1 MLKKNRPHFFIVIN
15 IFYMS
20 DFDKLTLQ
28 DLKKAQIFIAETL
41 NNGIYGSENIDNNEY
56 QKDGS
61 MFSNENISNIIF
73 YYNKKANIKDNNSK
87 LKDNFNLFEM
97 PDNKVNYKNNF
108 DIVKA
113 IHIIN
118 ISIHYEKKI
127 KEKYNK
133 IQLAEMKTTQL
144 KLLKKCKNNML
155 LLEYIELQYLN
166 KSISLQEAC
175 LVIQDFC
182 QTNNPAFCGKEFFII
197 DNQIE
202 NLDIIKEKAI
212 KTKDIKILEILEYT
226 KIKTDKFCN
235 NNDKTPTQNE
245 LLKKEIMSTLQMNLF

>member
-1 MLKKNRPHFFIVIN
+1 
-15 IFYMS
+15 MS
-20 DFDKLTLQ
+20 DFDKLKLQ

-61 MFSNENISNIIF
+61 MFSNENISNIIA

-97 PDNKVNYKNNF
+97 PDNQINYKNNI

-133 IQLAEMKTTQL
+133 IQLQEMKKTQMQL
-144 KLLKKCKNNML
+144 SQHLKKYKNNIL
-155 LLEYIELQYLN
+155 LSKYIELQYLN

-212 KTKDIKILEILEYT
+212 KTKNINIIEILENT
-226 KIKTDKFCN
+226 KRKTDKFCN
-235 NNDKTPTQNE
+235 NNDKTPTQND
-245 LLKKEIMSTLQMNLF
+245 LLKKEIMSTIQMNLF

>member
-1 MLKKNRPHFFIVIN
+1 
-15 IFYMS
+15 MS
-20 DFDKLTLQ
+20 NFDKLTLQ

-41 NNGIYGSENIDNNEY
+41 NNGIYGSENIDNNQY

-61 MFSNENISNIIF
+61 MFSNENISNIIA

-108 DIVKA
+108 DIAKA